1 MAIQKRNLKKEYT
14 LDEPKQYVVYN
25 EGAKVGKFS
34 AVAGATA
41 TDTKLEDDA
50 NGDIYPQL
58 LPLMFDD
65 ATNSWEVVDD
75 AGTIEGF
82 LLGAVGISATSA
94 GNSDVVGRLQV
105 STTDEV
111 LGVVLTKGA
120 VRASDVFLPAG
131 LTGGQSALDDK
142 LAGGSLRMLGID
154 VLGLEGVH

>member
-25 EGAKVGKFS
+25 EGAKVGVFA
-34 AVAGATA
+34 AVAGATLA
-41 TDTKLEDDA
+41 DTKLEDNA

-58 LPLMFDD
+58 LPLMYDD
-65 ATNSWEVVDD
+65 APNEGWKM
-75 AGTIEGF
+75 AGTGDTIEGF
-82 LLGAVGISATSA
+82 RLGAVGISATSA

-105 STTDEV
+105 STTDQV

-120 VRASDVFLPAG
+120 VRASDVFL
-131 LTGGQSALDDK
+131 GGYADQAELDAALS
-142 LAGGSLRMLGID
+142 GGSLRMLGID